1 MIVFTKE
8 QRGQAE
14 VYRKIIRGLENVSFL
29 NSATL

>member
-14 VYRKIIRGLENVSFL
+14 VYRKIIRGLENVSL
-29 NSATL
+29 YKYN